1 MCVIQCQAVIWLSQ
15 SWKEFN
21 IWCCFCFKDVRC
33 LMEGDFPVW
42 LLVSVHVS
50 SHCLFMVIS
59 SVIWALRFE
68 VFAFPDLPC
77 HLQRILYPDLRSSA
91 SLHHLSLLALS
102 NMLNKWIKVM
112 FWSLQ
117 KEVLTLV
124 DGSTT
129 VGAKSWTT
137 TLLEPVRVQFSV
149 IKGASFV
156 YVNQQKWVSDIV
168 RHNTKGL
175 HQSYQLSTFKVFHF
189 F

>member
-33 LMEGDFPVW
+33 LMWSDFPVW
-42 LLVSVHVS
+42 LVVSVHVF

-59 SVIWALRFE
+59 SVIWALHFE

-77 HLQRILYPDLRSSA
+77 HLQCILYPDLCSSA

-124 DGSTT
+124 DGSTIAGT
-129 VGAKSWTT
+129 KSRCYDPVGASSCSVLRHKTCLLCVCKSAKM
-137 TLLEPVRVQFSV
+137 SV
-149 IKGASFV
+149 
-156 YVNQQKWVSDIV
+156 W
-168 RHNTKGL
+168 
-175 HQSYQLSTFKVFHF
+175 
-189 F
+189 